1 MRSRC
6 STSSLMRSS
15 CSPSPSKPTRR
26 TSTYTV
32 SRSASSALNR
42 AASVLSAGRGV
53 ESSSASPGS
62 AGSTLALSDHF
73 VRSSSPESSRNGSFR
88 ASGSPSGSTGSG
100 GRAATPSSAAT
111 RPWSSMPR
119 RATPLARSAEKWI
132 NQKWINRRNGREGFL
147 HTVCRALLTAVFLHN
162 RREPSSQA
170 SKATLYRDKFY
181 IDAEMTAAQHLTAR
195 HPSALGTRPRRIRRP
210 PQAVSPGCGCRRG

>member
-147 HTVCRALLTAVFLHN
+147 HTYSCTTDENH
-162 RREPSSQA
+162 
-170 SKATLYRDKFY
+170 
-181 IDAEMTAAQHLTAR
+181 
-195 HPSALGTRPRRIRRP
+195 HPKHPRPRCIATSFTSTPR
-210 PQAVSPGCGCRRG
+210 